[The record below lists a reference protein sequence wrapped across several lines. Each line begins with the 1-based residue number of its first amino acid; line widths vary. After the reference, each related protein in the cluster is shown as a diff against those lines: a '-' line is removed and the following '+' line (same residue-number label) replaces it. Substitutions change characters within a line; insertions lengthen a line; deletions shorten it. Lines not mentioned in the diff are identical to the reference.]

1 MSAAKR
7 WTAPRVL
14 AAKGKERL
22 AMLTAY
28 DFPTACLADAA
39 GAEILLVGD
48 SLGMVVLGYETT
60 LPVTV
65 DDMIHHTKAVVRARK
80 QALVVT
86 DLPFMS
92 FQAAPADALRSAG
105 RIVKEG
111 GADAVKFE
119 GGARVAESV
128 AAIVAAGIPVMG
140 HLGLTPQSVLQMGGY
155 RVQGREERSAE
166 ALLADAESLVA
177 AGIFA
182 LVLEGIPGELAGRVT
197 ARVPVPTIGIGAGAR
212 CDGQV
217 LVWHDVLGLYHGQPA
232 KFVRRY
238 AELARDAAEGL
249 GRFVA
254 DVKSGAFPS
263 REESYE

>member
-1 MSAAKR
+1 VR
-7 WTAPRVL
+7 

-48 SLGMVVLGYETT
+48 SLGMVVLGYENT
-60 LPVTV
+60 LPVTLE
-65 DDMIHHTKAVVRARK
+65 DMIHHTKAVVRARK
-80 QALVVT
+80 RALVVT

-105 RIVKEG
+105 RLVKEG

-119 GGARVAESV
+119 GGERVAESV
-128 AAIVAAGIPVMG
+128 RVIVEAGIPVMG

-155 RVQGREERSAE
+155 RVQGRDEKAAASLE
-166 ALLADAESLVA
+166 ADAHTLAA

-182 LVLEGIPGELAGRVT
+182 LVLEGLPAALAQRLT
-197 ARVPVPTIGIGAGAR
+197 ERVPVPTIGIGAGPR

-217 LVWHDVLGLYHGQPA
+217 LVWHDVLGLYHGEKPR
-232 KFVRRY
+232 FVRRY

-249 GRFVA
+249 RRFVA
-254 DVKSGAFPS
+254 DVKAGSFPGA
-263 REESYE
+263 EESYE